1 MNKLFYTTYA
11 KEWLE
16 ALPLGNGRLGAMV
29 YGEPFEG
36 RIQMNEESVVYGGPI
51 DRINPDAAKH
61 FQKIRSLIKDGKIE
75 EAEELS
81 VYALSG
87 TPQSQRPFQTLGEFS
102 YRIRHGEGEIS
113 DYRREL
119 DLESGI
125 VTVSC
130 KQDGIT
136 YGMKAFISL
145 EADVLAVEFSADKPG
160 CISMSGLL
168 TRGRYYNCAGS
179 AAEDAIY
186 IDGDLGKG
194 GSEFRVQ
201 AKACTQGGSV
211 RTIGE
216 HLVIQ
221 NADRAVVYVNGVTTY
236 PLREKKITDCSG
248 YLRRQLSG
256 LTLEGFEEIRE
267 NHIRRHSEM
276 FGRSVLVIEDGTAEP
291 GRPSAEEGLAWSLGS
306 EQMSAEHEEHLRPLA
321 ALEQLPTDER
331 LRRIA
336 EGGTDHGMAA
346 LYYAYGRYLLMSCS
360 QPGGLPANLQGVWCE
375 KLEPI
380 WDSKYTI
387 NINTQMNYWPAEIC
401 NLSECHMPLFDHLE
415 RMLENGK
422 RTASEMYG
430 CRGFTAHH
438 NTDVWADTAPQD
450 LAIPA
455 SYWVMGGAWLA
466 THIWKHYRYTMDQDF
481 LERMYPLLYECVQ
494 FYADFLME
502 DGEELVICPSVSP
515 ENTYIME
522 NGRTGR
528 LCMSS
533 TMDTAILR
541 DILIQFLESER
552 VLGRQSEL
560 GEQAMGILER
570 LPGFGVG
577 RHGQLMEW
585 REDYEEWEIGHRHFS
600 HLYPIFPSN
609 QINAYENPKL
619 LEAGKKA
626 LERRM
631 EHGGGHTG
639 WSCAWLINLYA
650 RFGDGDSA
658 VKYIHDLLGKL
669 TAPNLFDMHPPLD
682 RIPGIPWVFQIDG
695 NLGGACGIAQMLL
708 QSHLDEIFLLPA
720 LPSSWKKGSVK
731 GLCAEGGFE
740 ADIFWEEGKLKEAVL
755 YSKKGGRAVIRCN
768 EKILVRIDEKTEGGF
783 GKNAAFCR
791 GQEAVSKDGKSG
803 TFCGEGAA
811 ASKEGKSGAFCG
823 EGAAVS
829 KDGKNAAFC
838 GEASAASKDRKDVP
852 AVLDEKRRYVWET
865 RAGEVYRIEAVLNM

>member
-1 MNKLFYTTYA
+1 MNKIFYTDHA

-29 YGEPFEG
+29 YGEPFTG

-51 DRINPDAAKH
+51 DRINPDAPKH
-61 FQKIRSLIKDGKIE
+61 FPEIRRLIKEGKIE

-102 YRIRHGEGEIS
+102 YRIQNSGGEIS

-119 DLESGI
+119 DLEKGI
-125 VTVSC
+125 VTVC
-130 KQDGIT
+130 CRQDGIAYT
-136 YGMKAFISL
+136 MKAFISL
-145 EADVLAVEFSADKPG
+145 EADVLAVEFSADRPG

-179 AAEDAIY
+179 AGEDTIY

-194 GSEFRVQ
+194 GSEFCIQ
-201 AKACTQGGSV
+201 AKACVQGGSV
-211 RTIGE
+211 QTIGE
-216 HLVIQ
+216 HLVIKE
-221 NADRAVVYVNGVTTY
+221 ADRAVIYVNGVTTY
-236 PLREKKITDCSG
+236 PLREKKISDCYA
-248 YLRRQLSG
+248 YLQEQLSG
-256 LTLEGFEEIRE
+256 LTWEGFGEVRE
-267 NHIRRHSEM
+267 AHIRRHSEM
-276 FGRSVLVIEDGTAEP
+276 FGRSVLVLGAGAAETGDVPGPEEANP
-291 GRPSAEEGLAWSLGS
+291 GRPAETGDASGS
-306 EQMSAEHEEHLRPLA
+306 EEVHLEPIAELD
-321 ALEQLPTDER
+321 QLPTDER

-401 NLSECHMPLFDHLE
+401 NLPECHQPLFEHLE

-422 RTASEMYG
+422 RTAREMYG
-430 CRGFTAHH
+430 CRGFVAHH

-455 SYWVMGGAWLA
+455 TYWVMGGAWLA
-466 THIWKHYRYTMDQDF
+466 THIWKHFRYTMDQDF
-481 LERMYPLLYECVQ
+481 LERMYPILFECVQ
-494 FYADFLME
+494 FFGDFLIE

-522 NGRTGR
+522 NGKIGR

-552 VLGRQSEL
+552 ILGKQSEL
-560 GEQAMGILER
+560 GEQAVRILER

-609 QINAYENPKL
+609 QINEYENSEL

-631 EHGGGHTG
+631 EYGGGHTG

-669 TAPNLFDMHPPLD
+669 TAPNMFDMHPPLD
-682 RIPGIPWVFQIDG
+682 RIPGIPWVFQING

-708 QSHLDEIFLLPA
+708 QSHLDEIHLLPA
-720 LPSSWKKGSVK
+720 LPSSWKEGRVT

-740 ADIFWEEGKLKEAVL
+740 VDICWQDGKLKEAIL
-755 YSKKGGRAVIRCN
+755 YAKKGGRAVLRCR
-768 EKILVRIDEKTEGGF
+768 EKLTVSAAGKEVPVSVDEKG
-783 GKNAAFCR
+783 
-791 GQEAVSKDGKSG
+791 
-803 TFCGEGAA
+803 
-811 ASKEGKSGAFCG
+811 
-823 EGAAVS
+823 
-829 KDGKNAAFC
+829 
-838 GEASAASKDRKDVP
+838 
-852 AVLDEKRRYVWET
+852 RYVWET
-865 RAGEVYRIEAVLNM
+865 QAGDVYRIVSVFNGGHAK

>member
-1 MNKLFYTTYA
+1 MYKIFYTDHA
-11 KEWLE
+11 KEWLQ

-29 YGEPFEG
+29 YGEPFTG

-61 FQKIRSLIKDGKIE
+61 FPEIRRLIKEGKIE

-102 YRIRHGEGEIS
+102 YKMQNSGGEIS
-113 DYRREL
+113 GYRREL
-119 DLESGI
+119 DLENG
-125 VTVSC
+125 VVMVRYQ
-130 KQDGIT
+130 QDGIT
-136 YGMKAFISL
+136 YMMKAFISL
-145 EADVLAVEFSADKPG
+145 EADALAVEFSADRPG
-160 CISMSGLL
+160 SLSLSGLL

-179 AAEDAIY
+179 AGEDTIY

-194 GSEFRVQ
+194 GSEFCIQ
-201 AKACTQGGSV
+201 AKACVQGGSV

-216 HLVIQ
+216 HLVIR

-236 PLREKKITDCSG
+236 PLREKKITDCYA
-248 YLRRQLSG
+248 YLQEQMAG
-256 LTLEGFEEIRE
+256 LTLEGFGEIRE
-267 NHIRRHSEM
+267 AHIRRHSEM
-276 FGRSVLVIEDGTAEP
+276 FGRSVLVLGAGASENGVHLRPAAEP
-291 GRPSAEEGLAWSLGS
+291 GCASAENEANPRPVAEPGCV
-306 EQMSAEHEEHLRPLA
+306 SAENEANPQMTAE
-321 ALEQLPTDER
+321 LEQLPTDER

-360 QPGGLPANLQGVWCE
+360 QPGGLPANLQGIWCE

-401 NLSECHMPLFDHLE
+401 NLSECHMPLFEHLE

-422 RTASEMYG
+422 RTAREMYG
-430 CRGFTAHH
+430 CRGFVAHH

-455 SYWVMGGAWLA
+455 TYWVMGGAWLA
-466 THIWKHYRYTMDQDF
+466 THIWKHFRYTMDQDF
-481 LERMYPLLYECVQ
+481 LERMYPILFECVQ
-494 FYADFLME
+494 FFGDFLME
-502 DGEELVICPSVSP
+502 DEGELVICPSVSP
-515 ENTYIME
+515 ENTYIMK
-522 NGRTGR
+522 NGKTGR

-552 VLGRQSEL
+552 ILGKQSDL
-560 GEQAMGILER
+560 GEQAVRILEK

-585 REDYEEWEIGHRHFS
+585 REDYDEWEIGHRHFY

-609 QINAYENPKL
+609 QINEYENAEL

-631 EHGGGHTG
+631 QHGGGHTG

-658 VKYIHDLLGKL
+658 VRYIHDLLGKL
-669 TAPNLFDMHPPLD
+669 TAPNLFDMHPPLE
-682 RIPGIPWVFQIDG
+682 RISGIPWVFQIDG

-708 QSHLDEIFLLPA
+708 QSHLDEIRLLPA
-720 LPSSWKKGSVK
+720 LPSSWKEGRVT

-740 ADIFWEEGKLKEAVL
+740 ADICWQDGRLKEAVL
-755 YSKKGGRAVIRCN
+755 YAKKGGRAVIRCG
-768 EKILVRIDEKTEGGF
+768 ERLAVSAAGKAVLVSVDEKG
-783 GKNAAFCR
+783 
-791 GQEAVSKDGKSG
+791 
-803 TFCGEGAA
+803 
-811 ASKEGKSGAFCG
+811 
-823 EGAAVS
+823 
-829 KDGKNAAFC
+829 
-838 GEASAASKDRKDVP
+838 
-852 AVLDEKRRYVWET
+852 RYVWET
-865 RAGEVYRIEAVLNM
+865 QAGKAYRLEAVSNG

>member
-1 MNKLFYTTYA
+1 MNKIFYTDHA

-29 YGEPFEG
+29 YGEPFTG

-51 DRINPDAAKH
+51 DRINPDAPKH
-61 FQKIRSLIKDGKIE
+61 FPEIRRLIKEGKIE

-102 YRIRHGEGEIS
+102 YRIQNSGGEIS

-119 DLESGI
+119 DLEKGI
-125 VTVSC
+125 VTVC
-130 KQDGIT
+130 CRQDGIT
-136 YGMKAFISL
+136 YTMKAFISL
-145 EADVLAVEFSADKPG
+145 EADVLAVEFSADRPG

-179 AAEDAIY
+179 AGEDTIY

-194 GSEFRVQ
+194 GSEFCIQ
-201 AKACTQGGSV
+201 AKACVQGGSV
-211 RTIGE
+211 QTIGE
-216 HLVIQ
+216 HLVIKE
-221 NADRAVVYVNGVTTY
+221 ADRAVIYVNGVTTY
-236 PLREKKITDCSG
+236 PLREKKISDCYA
-248 YLRRQLSG
+248 YLQEQLSG
-256 LTLEGFEEIRE
+256 LTWEGFGEVRE
-267 NHIRRHSEM
+267 AHIRRHSEM
-276 FGRSVLVIEDGTAEP
+276 FGRSVLVLGAGAAETGDVPGPEEAHLEAIGEP
-291 GRPSAEEGLAWSLGS
+291 GRASGPEEVHLEPIAELD
-306 EQMSAEHEEHLRPLA
+306 
-321 ALEQLPTDER
+321 QLPTDER

-401 NLSECHMPLFDHLE
+401 NLPECHQPLFEHLE

-422 RTASEMYG
+422 RTAREMYG
-430 CRGFTAHH
+430 CRGFVAHH

-455 SYWVMGGAWLA
+455 TYWVMGGAWLA
-466 THIWKHYRYTMDQDF
+466 THIWKHFRYTMDQDF
-481 LERMYPLLYECVQ
+481 LERMYPILFECVQ
-494 FYADFLME
+494 FFGDFLIE

-522 NGRTGR
+522 NGKIGR

-552 VLGRQSEL
+552 ILGKQSEL
-560 GEQAMGILER
+560 GEQAVRILER
-570 LPGFGVG
+570 LPDFGVG

-609 QINAYENPKL
+609 QINEYENSEL

-631 EHGGGHTG
+631 EYGGGHTG

-669 TAPNLFDMHPPLD
+669 TAPNMFDMHPPLD

-708 QSHLDEIFLLPA
+708 QSHLDEIYLLPA
-720 LPSSWKKGSVK
+720 LPSSWKEGRVT

-740 ADIFWEEGKLKEAVL
+740 VDICWQDGKLKEAIL
-755 YSKKGGRAVIRCN
+755 YAKKGGRAVLRCR
-768 EKILVRIDEKTEGGF
+768 EKLTVSAAGKEVPVSVDEKG
-783 GKNAAFCR
+783 
-791 GQEAVSKDGKSG
+791 
-803 TFCGEGAA
+803 
-811 ASKEGKSGAFCG
+811 
-823 EGAAVS
+823 
-829 KDGKNAAFC
+829 
-838 GEASAASKDRKDVP
+838 
-852 AVLDEKRRYVWET
+852 RYVWET
-865 RAGEVYRIEAVLNM
+865 QAGDIYRIGTVFNGGKKRNRIGQEGISTARTGKDGAGNYVRM

>member
-1 MNKLFYTTYA
+1 MNKIFYTDHA

-29 YGEPFEG
+29 YGEPFTG

-51 DRINPDAAKH
+51 DRINPDAPKH
-61 FQKIRSLIKDGKIE
+61 FPEIRRLIKEGKIE

-102 YRIRHGEGEIS
+102 YRIQNSGGEIS

-119 DLESGI
+119 DLEKGI
-125 VTVSC
+125 VTVC
-130 KQDGIT
+130 CRQDGIT
-136 YGMKAFISL
+136 YTMKAFISL
-145 EADVLAVEFSADKPG
+145 EADVLAVEFSADRPG

-179 AAEDAIY
+179 AGEDTIY

-194 GSEFRVQ
+194 GSEFCIQ
-201 AKACTQGGSV
+201 AKACVQGGSV
-211 RTIGE
+211 QTIGE
-216 HLVIQ
+216 HLVIKE
-221 NADRAVVYVNGVTTY
+221 ADRAVIYVNGVTTY
-236 PLREKKITDCSG
+236 PLREKKISDCYA
-248 YLRRQLSG
+248 YLQEQLSG
-256 LTLEGFEEIRE
+256 LTWEGFGEVRE
-267 NHIRRHSEM
+267 AHIRRHSEM
-276 FGRSVLVIEDGTAEP
+276 FGRSVLVLGAGAAETGDVP
-291 GRPSAEEGLAWSLGS
+291 GPEEAHLEAIAELD
-306 EQMSAEHEEHLRPLA
+306 
-321 ALEQLPTDER
+321 QLPTDER

-401 NLSECHMPLFDHLE
+401 NLPECHQPLFEHLE

-422 RTASEMYG
+422 RTAREMYG
-430 CRGFTAHH
+430 CRGFVAHH

-455 SYWVMGGAWLA
+455 TYWVMGGAWLA
-466 THIWKHYRYTMDQDF
+466 THIWKHFRYTMDQDF
-481 LERMYPLLYECVQ
+481 LERMYPILFECVQ
-494 FYADFLME
+494 FFGDFLIE

-522 NGRTGR
+522 NGKIGR

-552 VLGRQSEL
+552 ILGKQSEL
-560 GEQAMGILER
+560 GEQAVRILER
-570 LPGFGVG
+570 LPDFGVG

-609 QINAYENPKL
+609 QINEYENSEL

-631 EHGGGHTG
+631 EYGGGHTG

-669 TAPNLFDMHPPLD
+669 TAPNMFDMHPPLD

-708 QSHLDEIFLLPA
+708 QSHLDEIHLLPA
-720 LPSSWKKGSVK
+720 LPSSWKEGRVT

-740 ADIFWEEGKLKEAVL
+740 VDICWQDGKLKEAIL
-755 YSKKGGRAVIRCN
+755 YAKKGGRAVLRCK
-768 EKILVRIDEKTEGGF
+768 EKLTVSAAGKEVPVSVDEKG
-783 GKNAAFCR
+783 
-791 GQEAVSKDGKSG
+791 
-803 TFCGEGAA
+803 
-811 ASKEGKSGAFCG
+811 
-823 EGAAVS
+823 
-829 KDGKNAAFC
+829 
-838 GEASAASKDRKDVP
+838 
-852 AVLDEKRRYVWET
+852 RYVWET
-865 RAGEVYRIEAVLNM
+865 QAGDVYRIGSVFNGGKKRNRIGQEGISTARTGKDRARDYVRM

>member
-1 MNKLFYTTYA
+1 MYKIFYTDHA
-11 KEWLE
+11 KEWLQ

-29 YGEPFEG
+29 YGEPFTG

-51 DRINPDAAKH
+51 DRINPDASKH
-61 FQKIRSLIKDGKIE
+61 FPEIRRLIKEGKIE

-102 YRIRHGEGEIS
+102 YKMQNSGGEIS
-113 DYRREL
+113 GYRREL
-119 DLESGI
+119 DLENGI
-125 VTVSC
+125 VTVRYQ
-130 KQDGIT
+130 QDGIN
-136 YGMKAFISL
+136 YMMKAFISL
-145 EADVLAVEFSADKPG
+145 EADALAVEFLADRPG
-160 CISMSGLL
+160 GLSLSGLL

-179 AAEDAIY
+179 AGEDTIY

-194 GSEFRVQ
+194 GSEFCIQ
-201 AKACTQGGSV
+201 AKACVQGGSV

-216 HLVIQ
+216 HLVIK
-221 NADRAVVYVNGVTTY
+221 NADRAVIYVNGVTTY
-236 PLREKKITDCSG
+236 PLREKKITDCYA
-248 YLRRQLSG
+248 YLQEQMAG
-256 LTLEGFEEIRE
+256 LTLEGFGEVRE
-267 NHIRRHSEM
+267 THIRRHSEM
-276 FGRSVLVIEDGTAEP
+276 FGRSVLVLGAGASENGVHLRSVAEP
-291 GRPSAEEGLAWSLGS
+291 GCVSAENGANPRPAADPGCA
-306 EQMSAEHEEHLRPLA
+306 SAENGANPQMTAE
-321 ALEQLPTDER
+321 LEQLPTDER

-360 QPGGLPANLQGVWCE
+360 QPGGLPANLQGIWCE

-401 NLSECHMPLFDHLE
+401 NLSECHMPLFEHLE

-422 RTASEMYG
+422 RTAREMYG
-430 CRGFTAHH
+430 CRGFVAHH

-455 SYWVMGGAWLA
+455 TYWVMGGAWLA
-466 THIWKHYRYTMDQDF
+466 THIWKHFRYTMDQDF
-481 LERMYPLLYECVQ
+481 LERMYPILFECVQ
-494 FYADFLME
+494 FFGDFLME
-502 DGEELVICPSVSP
+502 DEGALVICPSVSP
-515 ENTYIME
+515 ENTYIMK
-522 NGRTGR
+522 NGKTGR

-552 VLGRQSEL
+552 ILGKQSEL
-560 GEQAMGILER
+560 GEQAVRILEK

-609 QINAYENPKL
+609 QINEYENAEL

-631 EHGGGHTG
+631 QHGGGHTG

-658 VKYIHDLLGKL
+658 VRYIHDLLGKL
-669 TAPNLFDMHPPLD
+669 TAPNLFDMHPPLE
-682 RIPGIPWVFQIDG
+682 RISGIPWVFQIDG

-708 QSHLDEIFLLPA
+708 QSHLDEIRLLPA
-720 LPSSWKKGSVK
+720 LPSSWKEGRVT

-740 ADIFWEEGKLKEAVL
+740 ADICWQDGRLKEAVL
-755 YSKKGGRAVIRCN
+755 YAKKGGRAVVRCG
-768 EKILVRIDEKTEGGF
+768 EKLVVSAAGKEVPVSVDEKG
-783 GKNAAFCR
+783 
-791 GQEAVSKDGKSG
+791 
-803 TFCGEGAA
+803 
-811 ASKEGKSGAFCG
+811 
-823 EGAAVS
+823 
-829 KDGKNAAFC
+829 
-838 GEASAASKDRKDVP
+838 
-852 AVLDEKRRYVWET
+852 RYVWET
-865 RAGEVYRIEAVLNM
+865 QVGEAYRMEAVSIG

>member
-1 MNKLFYTTYA
+1 MNKIFYTDHA

-29 YGEPFEG
+29 YGEPFTG

-51 DRINPDAAKH
+51 DRINPDAPKH
-61 FQKIRSLIKDGKIE
+61 FPEIRRLIKEGKIE

-102 YRIRHGEGEIS
+102 YRIQNSGGEIS

-119 DLESGI
+119 DLEKGI
-125 VTVSC
+125 VTVC
-130 KQDGIT
+130 CRQDGIAYT
-136 YGMKAFISL
+136 MKAFISL
-145 EADVLAVEFSADKPG
+145 EADVLAVEFSADRPG

-179 AAEDAIY
+179 AGEDTIY

-194 GSEFRVQ
+194 GSEFCIQ
-201 AKACTQGGSV
+201 AKACVQGGSV
-211 RTIGE
+211 QTIGE
-216 HLVIQ
+216 HLVIKE
-221 NADRAVVYVNGVTTY
+221 ADRAVIYVNGVTTY
-236 PLREKKITDCSG
+236 PLREKKISDCYA
-248 YLRRQLSG
+248 YLQEQLSG
-256 LTLEGFEEIRE
+256 LTWEGFGEVRE
-267 NHIRRHSEM
+267 AHIRRHSEM
-276 FGRSVLVIEDGTAEP
+276 FGRSVLVLGAGAAETGDVPGPEEAHPGRPAESEDASGSEEAHLRPIAEP
-291 GRPSAEEGLAWSLGS
+291 GRASGPEEVHLEPIAELD
-306 EQMSAEHEEHLRPLA
+306 
-321 ALEQLPTDER
+321 QLPTDER

-401 NLSECHMPLFDHLE
+401 NLPECHQPLFEHLE

-422 RTASEMYG
+422 RTAREMYG
-430 CRGFTAHH
+430 CRGFVAHH

-455 SYWVMGGAWLA
+455 TYWVMGGAWLA
-466 THIWKHYRYTMDQDF
+466 THIWKHFRYTMDQDF
-481 LERMYPLLYECVQ
+481 LERMYPILFECVQ
-494 FYADFLME
+494 FFGDFLIE

-522 NGRTGR
+522 NGKIGR

-552 VLGRQSEL
+552 ILGKQSVL
-560 GEQAMGILER
+560 GEQAVRILER
-570 LPGFGVG
+570 LPDFGVG

-609 QINAYENPKL
+609 QINEYENSEL

-631 EHGGGHTG
+631 EYGGGHTG

-669 TAPNLFDMHPPLD
+669 TAPNMFDMHPPLD

-708 QSHLDEIFLLPA
+708 QSHLDEIHLLPA
-720 LPSSWKKGSVK
+720 LPSSWKEGRVT

-740 ADIFWEEGKLKEAVL
+740 ADICWQDGELKEAIL
-755 YSKKGGRAVIRCN
+755 YAKKGGRAVLRCR
-768 EKILVRIDEKTEGGF
+768 EKLTVSAAGKEVPVSVDEKG
-783 GKNAAFCR
+783 
-791 GQEAVSKDGKSG
+791 
-803 TFCGEGAA
+803 
-811 ASKEGKSGAFCG
+811 
-823 EGAAVS
+823 
-829 KDGKNAAFC
+829 
-838 GEASAASKDRKDVP
+838 
-852 AVLDEKRRYVWET
+852 RYVWET
-865 RAGEVYRIEAVLNM
+865 QAGDVYRIGSVFNGGHAK

>member
-1 MNKLFYTTYA
+1 MNKIFYTDHA

-29 YGEPFEG
+29 YGEPFTG

-51 DRINPDAAKH
+51 DRINPDAPKH
-61 FQKIRSLIKDGKIE
+61 FPEIRRLIKEGKIE

-102 YRIRHGEGEIS
+102 YRIQNSGGEIS

-119 DLESGI
+119 DLEKGI
-125 VTVSC
+125 VTVC
-130 KQDGIT
+130 CRQDGIAYT
-136 YGMKAFISL
+136 MKAFISL
-145 EADVLAVEFSADKPG
+145 EADVLAVEFSADRPG

-179 AAEDAIY
+179 AGEDTIY

-194 GSEFRVQ
+194 GSEFCIQ
-201 AKACTQGGSV
+201 AKACVQGGSV
-211 RTIGE
+211 QTIGE
-216 HLVIQ
+216 HLVIKE
-221 NADRAVVYVNGVTTY
+221 ADRAVIYVNGVTTY
-236 PLREKKITDCSG
+236 PLREKKISDCYA
-248 YLRRQLSG
+248 YLQEQLSG
-256 LTLEGFEEIRE
+256 LTWEGFGEVRE
-267 NHIRRHSEM
+267 AHIRRHSEM
-276 FGRSVLVIEDGTAEP
+276 FGRSVLVLGAGAAETGDVP
-291 GRPSAEEGLAWSLGS
+291 GPEEAHLEAIAELD
-306 EQMSAEHEEHLRPLA
+306 
-321 ALEQLPTDER
+321 QLPTDER

-401 NLSECHMPLFDHLE
+401 NLPECHQPLFEHLE

-422 RTASEMYG
+422 RTAREMYG
-430 CRGFTAHH
+430 CRGFVAHH

-455 SYWVMGGAWLA
+455 TYWVMGGAWLA
-466 THIWKHYRYTMDQDF
+466 THIWKHFRYTMDQDF
-481 LERMYPLLYECVQ
+481 LERMYPILFECVQ
-494 FYADFLME
+494 FFGDFLIE

-522 NGRTGR
+522 NGKIGR

-552 VLGRQSEL
+552 ILGKQSEL
-560 GEQAMGILER
+560 GEQAVRILER
-570 LPGFGVG
+570 LPDFGVG

-609 QINAYENPKL
+609 QINEYENLEL

-631 EHGGGHTG
+631 EYGGGHTG

-669 TAPNLFDMHPPLD
+669 TAPNMFDMHPPLD

-708 QSHLDEIFLLPA
+708 QSHLDEIHLLPA
-720 LPSSWKKGSVK
+720 LPSSWKEGRVT

-740 ADIFWEEGKLKEAVL
+740 VDICWQDGKLKEAIL
-755 YSKKGGRAVIRCN
+755 YAKKGGRAVLRCK
-768 EKILVRIDEKTEGGF
+768 EKLTVSAAGKEVPVSVDEKG
-783 GKNAAFCR
+783 
-791 GQEAVSKDGKSG
+791 
-803 TFCGEGAA
+803 
-811 ASKEGKSGAFCG
+811 
-823 EGAAVS
+823 
-829 KDGKNAAFC
+829 
-838 GEASAASKDRKDVP
+838 
-852 AVLDEKRRYVWET
+852 RYVWET
-865 RAGEVYRIEAVLNM
+865 QAGDVYRIGSVFNGGKKRNRIGQEGISTARTGKDRARDYVRM

>member
-1 MNKLFYTTYA
+1 MNKIFYTDHA

-29 YGEPFEG
+29 YGEPFTG

-51 DRINPDAAKH
+51 DRINPDAPKH
-61 FQKIRSLIKDGKIE
+61 FPEIRRLIKEGKIE

-102 YRIRHGEGEIS
+102 YRIQNSGGEIS

-119 DLESGI
+119 DLEKGI
-125 VTVSC
+125 VTVC
-130 KQDGIT
+130 CRQDGIAYT
-136 YGMKAFISL
+136 MKAFISL
-145 EADVLAVEFSADKPG
+145 EADVLAVEFSADRPG

-179 AAEDAIY
+179 AGEDTIY

-194 GSEFRVQ
+194 GSEFCIQ
-201 AKACTQGGSV
+201 AKACVQGGSV
-211 RTIGE
+211 QTIGE
-216 HLVIQ
+216 HLVIKE
-221 NADRAVVYVNGVTTY
+221 ADRAVIYVNGVTTY
-236 PLREKKITDCSG
+236 PLREKKISDCYA
-248 YLRRQLSG
+248 YLQEQLSG
-256 LTLEGFEEIRE
+256 LTWEGFGEVRE
-267 NHIRRHSEM
+267 AHIRRHSEM
-276 FGRSVLVIEDGTAEP
+276 FGRSVLVLGAGAAETGDVPGPEEANP
-291 GRPSAEEGLAWSLGS
+291 GRPAETGDASGS
-306 EQMSAEHEEHLRPLA
+306 EEVHLEPIAELD
-321 ALEQLPTDER
+321 QLPTDER

-401 NLSECHMPLFDHLE
+401 NLPECHQPLFEHLE

-422 RTASEMYG
+422 RTAREMYG
-430 CRGFTAHH
+430 CRGFVAHH

-455 SYWVMGGAWLA
+455 TYWVMGGAWLA
-466 THIWKHYRYTMDQDF
+466 THIWKHFRYTMDQDF
-481 LERMYPLLYECVQ
+481 LERMYPILFECVQ
-494 FYADFLME
+494 FFGDFLIE

-522 NGRTGR
+522 NGKIGR

-552 VLGRQSEL
+552 ILGKQSEL
-560 GEQAMGILER
+560 GEQAVRILER

-609 QINAYENPKL
+609 QINEYENSEL

-631 EHGGGHTG
+631 EYGGGHTG

-669 TAPNLFDMHPPLD
+669 TAPNMFDMHPPLD

-708 QSHLDEIFLLPA
+708 QSHLDEIHLLPA
-720 LPSSWKKGSVK
+720 LPSSWKEGRVT

-740 ADIFWEEGKLKEAVL
+740 VDICWQDGKLKEAIL
-755 YSKKGGRAVIRCN
+755 YAKKGGRAVLRCR
-768 EKILVRIDEKTEGGF
+768 EKLTVSAAGKEVPVSVDEKG
-783 GKNAAFCR
+783 
-791 GQEAVSKDGKSG
+791 
-803 TFCGEGAA
+803 
-811 ASKEGKSGAFCG
+811 
-823 EGAAVS
+823 
-829 KDGKNAAFC
+829 
-838 GEASAASKDRKDVP
+838 
-852 AVLDEKRRYVWET
+852 RYVWET
-865 RAGEVYRIEAVLNM
+865 QAGDVYRIVSVFNGGHAK

>member
-1 MNKLFYTTYA
+1 MYKIFYTDHA
-11 KEWLE
+11 KEWLQ

-29 YGEPFEG
+29 YGEPFTG

-51 DRINPDAAKH
+51 DRINSDAAKH
-61 FQKIRSLIKDGKIE
+61 FPEIRRLIKEGKIE

-102 YRIRHGEGEIS
+102 YKMQNSGGEIS
-113 DYRREL
+113 GYRREL
-119 DLESGI
+119 DLENGV
-125 VTVSC
+125 VTVRYQ
-130 KQDGIT
+130 QDGIT
-136 YGMKAFISL
+136 YMMKAFISL
-145 EADVLAVEFSADKPG
+145 EADALAMEFSVDRPG
-160 CISMSGLL
+160 SLSLSGLL

-179 AAEDAIY
+179 AGEDTIY

-194 GSEFRVQ
+194 GSEFCIQ
-201 AKACTQGGSV
+201 AKACVQGGSI

-216 HLVIQ
+216 HLVIR

-236 PLREKKITDCSG
+236 PLREKKITDCYA
-248 YLRRQLSG
+248 YLQEQMAG
-256 LTLEGFEEIRE
+256 LTLEGFEEVRE
-267 NHIRRHSEM
+267 THIRRHSEM
-276 FGRSVLVIEDGTAEP
+276 FGRSVLVLGAGASENGVHLRPASEPGCVSAENEMNPRPAAEP
-291 GRPSAEEGLAWSLGS
+291 GCASAENEANPRPIEEPGCA
-306 EQMSAEHEEHLRPLA
+306 SAE
-321 ALEQLPTDER
+321 LEQLPTDER

-360 QPGGLPANLQGVWCE
+360 QPGGLPANLQGIWCE

-401 NLSECHMPLFDHLE
+401 NLSECHMPLFEHLE

-422 RTASEMYG
+422 RTAREMYG
-430 CRGFTAHH
+430 CRGFVAHH

-455 SYWVMGGAWLA
+455 TYWVMGGAWLA
-466 THIWKHYRYTMDQDF
+466 THIWKHFRYTMDQDF
-481 LERMYPLLYECVQ
+481 LERMYPILFECVQ
-494 FYADFLME
+494 FFGDFLME
-502 DGEELVICPSVSP
+502 DEGELVICPSVSP
-515 ENTYIME
+515 ENTYIMK
-522 NGRTGR
+522 NGKTGR

-541 DILIQFLESER
+541 DILIQLLESER
-552 VLGRQSEL
+552 ILGKQSEL
-560 GEQAMGILER
+560 GEQAVRILEK

-585 REDYEEWEIGHRHFS
+585 REDYDEWEIGHRHFS

-609 QINAYENPKL
+609 QINEYENAEL

-631 EHGGGHTG
+631 QHGGGHTG

-658 VKYIHDLLGKL
+658 VRYIHDLLGKL
-669 TAPNLFDMHPPLD
+669 TAPNLFDMHPPLE
-682 RIPGIPWVFQIDG
+682 RISGIPWVFQIDG

-708 QSHLDEIFLLPA
+708 QSHLDEIRLLPA
-720 LPSSWKKGSVK
+720 LPSSWKEGRVT

-740 ADIFWEEGKLKEAVL
+740 ADICWQDGRLKEAVL
-755 YSKKGGRAVIRCN
+755 YAKKDGRAVIRCG
-768 EKILVRIDEKTEGGF
+768 ERLAVSAAGKAVLVSVDEKG
-783 GKNAAFCR
+783 
-791 GQEAVSKDGKSG
+791 
-803 TFCGEGAA
+803 
-811 ASKEGKSGAFCG
+811 
-823 EGAAVS
+823 
-829 KDGKNAAFC
+829 
-838 GEASAASKDRKDVP
+838 
-852 AVLDEKRRYVWET
+852 RYVWET
-865 RAGEVYRIEAVLNM
+865 QAGKAYRLEAVSNG

>member
-1 MNKLFYTTYA
+1 MNKIFYTDHA

-29 YGEPFEG
+29 YGEPFTG

-51 DRINPDAAKH
+51 DRINPDAPKH
-61 FQKIRSLIKDGKIE
+61 FPEIRRLIKEGKIE

-102 YRIRHGEGEIS
+102 YRIQNSGGEIS

-119 DLESGI
+119 DLEKGI
-125 VTVSC
+125 VTVC
-130 KQDGIT
+130 CRQDGIAYT
-136 YGMKAFISL
+136 MKAFISL
-145 EADVLAVEFSADKPG
+145 EADVLAVEFSADRPG

-179 AAEDAIY
+179 AGENTVY

-194 GSEFRVQ
+194 GSEFCIQ
-201 AKACTQGGSV
+201 AKACVQGGSV
-211 RTIGE
+211 QTIGE
-216 HLVIQ
+216 HLVIKE
-221 NADRAVVYVNGVTTY
+221 ADRAVIYVNGVTTY
-236 PLREKKITDCSG
+236 PLREKKISDCYA
-248 YLRRQLSG
+248 YLQEQLSG
-256 LTLEGFEEIRE
+256 LTCEGFEEVRE
-267 NHIRRHSEM
+267 AHIRRHSEM
-276 FGRSVLVIEDGTAEP
+276 FGRSVLVLGAGTAETGDAP
-291 GRPSAEEGLAWSLGS
+291 GEEEA
-306 EQMSAEHEEHLRPLA
+306 HLRPIAELD
-321 ALEQLPTDER
+321 QLPTDER

-401 NLSECHMPLFDHLE
+401 NLPECHQPLFEHLE

-422 RTASEMYG
+422 RTAREMYG
-430 CRGFTAHH
+430 CRGFVAHH

-455 SYWVMGGAWLA
+455 TYWVMGGAWLA
-466 THIWKHYRYTMDQDF
+466 THIWKHFRYTMDQDF
-481 LERMYPLLYECVQ
+481 LERMYPILFECVQ
-494 FYADFLME
+494 FFGDFLIE
-502 DGEELVICPSVSP
+502 DGENLVICPSVSP
-515 ENTYIME
+515 ENTYIMK
-522 NGRTGR
+522 NGKIGR

-552 VLGRQSEL
+552 ILGKQSEL
-560 GEQAMGILER
+560 GEQAVRILER

-609 QINAYENPKL
+609 QINEYENSEL

-631 EHGGGHTG
+631 EYGGGHTG

-669 TAPNLFDMHPPLD
+669 TAPNMFDMHPPLD

-708 QSHLDEIFLLPA
+708 QSHLDEIHLLPA
-720 LPSSWKKGSVK
+720 LPSSWKEGRVT

-740 ADIFWEEGKLKEAVL
+740 ADICWQDGKLKEAIL
-755 YSKKGGRAVIRCN
+755 YAKKGGRAVLRCR
-768 EKILVRIDEKTEGGF
+768 EKLTVSAAGKEVPVSVDEKG
-783 GKNAAFCR
+783 
-791 GQEAVSKDGKSG
+791 
-803 TFCGEGAA
+803 
-811 ASKEGKSGAFCG
+811 
-823 EGAAVS
+823 
-829 KDGKNAAFC
+829 
-838 GEASAASKDRKDVP
+838 
-852 AVLDEKRRYVWET
+852 RYVWET
-865 RAGEVYRIEAVLNM
+865 QAGDVYRIGSVFNGDHAK

>member
-1 MNKLFYTTYA
+1 MNKIFYTDYA

-61 FQKIRSLIKDGKIE
+61 FPKIRSLIREGRIE

-113 DYRREL
+113 GYRREL
-119 DLESGI
+119 DLENGI
-125 VTVSC
+125 VTVC
-130 KQDGIT
+130 YKQDGIT

-145 EADVLAVEFSADKPG
+145 EADALAVEFSADRPG
-160 CISMSGLL
+160 SISMSGLL

-179 AAEDAIY
+179 AGEDAIY

-201 AKACTQGGSV
+201 AKACAQGGSV

-221 NADRAVVYVNGVTTY
+221 NADRAVIYVNGVTTY
-236 PLREKKITDCSG
+236 PLREKKISDCG
-248 YLRRQLSG
+248 AYLREQLSG

-267 NHIRRHSEM
+267 AHIRRHSEM
-276 FGRSVLVIEDGTAEP
+276 FGRSVLEIGAAKPGCGSEEEKACPGRSSDSGRVTAENANP
-291 GRPSAEEGLAWSLGS
+291 GCASAEAHQLPPE
-306 EQMSAEHEEHLRPLA
+306 

-336 EGGTDHGMAA
+336 DGGTDHGMAA

-401 NLSECHMPLFDHLE
+401 NLSECHMPLFEHLE

-422 RTASEMYG
+422 RTAREMYG
-430 CRGFTAHH
+430 CRGFVAHH

-450 LAIPA
+450 LAITA
-455 SYWVMGGAWLA
+455 TYWVMGGAWLA
-466 THIWKHYRYTMDQDF
+466 THIWKHFRYTMDQEF
-481 LERMYPLLYECVQ
+481 LERMYPVLFECVQ
-494 FYADFLME
+494 FFADFLME
-502 DGEELVICPSVSP
+502 DGDELVICPSVSP

-522 NGRTGR
+522 NGKTGR
-528 LCMSS
+528 LCMGS
-533 TMDTAILR
+533 TMDTAVLR

-552 VLGRQSEL
+552 ILGRQSGL
-560 GEQAMGILER
+560 GEQAIRILER

-585 REDYEEWEIGHRHFS
+585 REDYDEWEIGHRHFS

-609 QINAYENPKL
+609 QINEYENPEF
-619 LEAGKKA
+619 LEAGKRA

-708 QSHLDEIFLLPA
+708 QSHLDEIHLLPA
-720 LPSSWKKGSVK
+720 LPSSWREGRVT

-740 ADIFWEEGKLKEAVL
+740 ADICWKDGKLKEAVL
-755 YSKKGGRAVIRCN
+755 YAKKGGRAVIRCKG
-768 EKILVRIDEKTEGGF
+768 KIAVRMEEQAVGGIRKKAAEPEAGRDAACCGAQNAGSGDRKEAAVTVDEKG
-783 GKNAAFCR
+783 
-791 GQEAVSKDGKSG
+791 
-803 TFCGEGAA
+803 
-811 ASKEGKSGAFCG
+811 
-823 EGAAVS
+823 
-829 KDGKNAAFC
+829 
-838 GEASAASKDRKDVP
+838 
-852 AVLDEKRRYVWET
+852 RYVWET
-865 RAGEVYRIEAVLNM
+865 RAGEAYRIEAV

>member
-1 MNKLFYTTYA
+1 MNKIFYTDHA

-29 YGEPFEG
+29 YGEPFTG

-51 DRINPDAAKH
+51 DRINPDAPKH
-61 FQKIRSLIKDGKIE
+61 FPEIRRLIKEGKIE

-102 YRIRHGEGEIS
+102 YRIQNSGGEIS

-119 DLESGI
+119 DLEKGI
-125 VTVSC
+125 VTVC
-130 KQDGIT
+130 CRQDGIAYT
-136 YGMKAFISL
+136 MKAFISL
-145 EADVLAVEFSADKPG
+145 EADVLAVEFSADRPG

-179 AAEDAIY
+179 AGEDTIY

-194 GSEFRVQ
+194 GSEFCIQ
-201 AKACTQGGSV
+201 AKACVQGGSV
-211 RTIGE
+211 QTIGE
-216 HLVIQ
+216 HLVIKE
-221 NADRAVVYVNGVTTY
+221 ADRAVIYVNGVTTY
-236 PLREKKITDCSG
+236 PLREKKISDCYA
-248 YLRRQLSG
+248 YLQEQLSG
-256 LTLEGFEEIRE
+256 LTCEGFEEVRE
-267 NHIRRHSEM
+267 VHIRRHSEM
-276 FGRSVLVIEDGTAEP
+276 FGRSVLVLGAGTAETGDAP
-291 GRPSAEEGLAWSLGS
+291 GEEEA
-306 EQMSAEHEEHLRPLA
+306 HLRPIAELD
-321 ALEQLPTDER
+321 QLPTDER

-401 NLSECHMPLFDHLE
+401 NLPECHQPLFEHLE

-422 RTASEMYG
+422 RTAREMYG
-430 CRGFTAHH
+430 CRGFVAHH

-455 SYWVMGGAWLA
+455 TYWVMGGAWLA
-466 THIWKHYRYTMDQDF
+466 THIWKHFRYTMDQDF
-481 LERMYPLLYECVQ
+481 LERMYPILFECVQ
-494 FYADFLME
+494 FFGDFLIE
-502 DGEELVICPSVSP
+502 DGENLVICPSVSP
-515 ENTYIME
+515 ENTYIMK
-522 NGRTGR
+522 NGKIGR

-552 VLGRQSEL
+552 ILGKQSEL
-560 GEQAMGILER
+560 GEQAVRILER

-609 QINAYENPKL
+609 QINEYENSEL

-631 EHGGGHTG
+631 EYGGGHTG

-669 TAPNLFDMHPPLD
+669 TAPNMFDMHPPLD

-708 QSHLDEIFLLPA
+708 QSHLDEIHLLPA
-720 LPSSWKKGSVK
+720 LPSSWKEGRVT
-731 GLCAEGGFE
+731 GLRAEGGFE
-740 ADIFWEEGKLKEAVL
+740 ADICWQDGKLKEAIL
-755 YSKKGGRAVIRCN
+755 YAKKGGRAVLRCR
-768 EKILVRIDEKTEGGF
+768 EKLTVSAAGKEVPVSVDEKG
-783 GKNAAFCR
+783 
-791 GQEAVSKDGKSG
+791 
-803 TFCGEGAA
+803 
-811 ASKEGKSGAFCG
+811 
-823 EGAAVS
+823 
-829 KDGKNAAFC
+829 
-838 GEASAASKDRKDVP
+838 
-852 AVLDEKRRYVWET
+852 RYVWET
-865 RAGEVYRIEAVLNM
+865 QAGDVYRIGSVFNGDHAK

>member
-1 MNKLFYTTYA
+1 MNKIFYTDHA

-29 YGEPFEG
+29 YGEPFTG

-51 DRINPDAAKH
+51 DRINPDAPKH
-61 FQKIRSLIKDGKIE
+61 FPEIRRLIKEGKIE

-102 YRIRHGEGEIS
+102 YRIQNSGGEIS

-119 DLESGI
+119 DLEKGI
-125 VTVSC
+125 VTVC
-130 KQDGIT
+130 CRQDGIAYT
-136 YGMKAFISL
+136 MKAFISL
-145 EADVLAVEFSADKPG
+145 EADVLAVEFSADRPG

-179 AAEDAIY
+179 AGEDTIY

-194 GSEFRVQ
+194 GSEFCIQ
-201 AKACTQGGSV
+201 AKACVQGGSV
-211 RTIGE
+211 QTIGE
-216 HLVIQ
+216 HLVIKE
-221 NADRAVVYVNGVTTY
+221 ADRAVIYVNGVTTY
-236 PLREKKITDCSG
+236 PLREKKISDCYA
-248 YLRRQLSG
+248 YLQEQLSG
-256 LTLEGFEEIRE
+256 LTWEGFGEVRE
-267 NHIRRHSEM
+267 AHIRRHSEM
-276 FGRSVLVIEDGTAEP
+276 FGRSVLVLGAGAAETGDVPGPEEAHPGRPAETEDASGSEEAHLRPIAEP
-291 GRPSAEEGLAWSLGS
+291 GRASGPEEVHLEPIAELD
-306 EQMSAEHEEHLRPLA
+306 
-321 ALEQLPTDER
+321 QLPTDER

-401 NLSECHMPLFDHLE
+401 NLPECHQPLFEHLE

-422 RTASEMYG
+422 RTAREMYG
-430 CRGFTAHH
+430 CRGFVAHH

-455 SYWVMGGAWLA
+455 TYWVMGGAWLA
-466 THIWKHYRYTMDQDF
+466 THIWKHFRYTMDQDF
-481 LERMYPLLYECVQ
+481 LERMYPILFECVQ
-494 FYADFLME
+494 FFGDFLIE

-522 NGRTGR
+522 NGKIGR

-552 VLGRQSEL
+552 ILGKQSVL
-560 GEQAMGILER
+560 GEQAVRILER
-570 LPGFGVG
+570 LPDFGVG

-609 QINAYENPKL
+609 QINEYENSEL

-631 EHGGGHTG
+631 EYGGGHTG

-669 TAPNLFDMHPPLD
+669 TAPNMFDMHPPLD

-708 QSHLDEIFLLPA
+708 QSHLDEIHLLPA
-720 LPSSWKKGSVK
+720 LPSSWKEGRVT

-740 ADIFWEEGKLKEAVL
+740 ADICWQDGELKEAIL
-755 YSKKGGRAVIRCN
+755 YAKKGGRAVLRCK
-768 EKILVRIDEKTEGGF
+768 EKLTVSAAGKEVPVSVDEKG
-783 GKNAAFCR
+783 
-791 GQEAVSKDGKSG
+791 
-803 TFCGEGAA
+803 
-811 ASKEGKSGAFCG
+811 
-823 EGAAVS
+823 
-829 KDGKNAAFC
+829 
-838 GEASAASKDRKDVP
+838 
-852 AVLDEKRRYVWET
+852 RYVWET
-865 RAGEVYRIEAVLNM
+865 QVGEAYRMEAVSIG

>member
-1 MNKLFYTTYA
+1 MNKIFYTDHA

-29 YGEPFEG
+29 YGEPFTG

-51 DRINPDAAKH
+51 DRINPDAPKH
-61 FQKIRSLIKDGKIE
+61 FPEIRRLIKEGKIE

-102 YRIRHGEGEIS
+102 YRIQNSGGEIS

-119 DLESGI
+119 DLEKGI
-125 VTVSC
+125 VTVC
-130 KQDGIT
+130 CRQDGIAYT
-136 YGMKAFISL
+136 MKAFISL
-145 EADVLAVEFSADKPG
+145 EADVLAVEFSADRPG

-179 AAEDAIY
+179 AGEDTIY
-186 IDGDLGKG
+186 IDGDMGKG
-194 GSEFRVQ
+194 GSEFCIQ
-201 AKACTQGGSV
+201 AKACVQGGSV
-211 RTIGE
+211 QTIGE
-216 HLVIQ
+216 HLVIKE
-221 NADRAVVYVNGVTTY
+221 ADRAVIYVNGVTTY
-236 PLREKKITDCSG
+236 PLREKKISDCYA
-248 YLRRQLSG
+248 YLQEQLSG
-256 LTLEGFEEIRE
+256 LTCEGFEEVRE
-267 NHIRRHSEM
+267 VHIRRHSEM
-276 FGRSVLVIEDGTAEP
+276 FGRSVLVLGAGTAETGDAP
-291 GRPSAEEGLAWSLGS
+291 GEEEA
-306 EQMSAEHEEHLRPLA
+306 HLRPIAELD
-321 ALEQLPTDER
+321 QLPTDER

-401 NLSECHMPLFDHLE
+401 NLPECHQPLFEHLE

-422 RTASEMYG
+422 RTAREMYG
-430 CRGFTAHH
+430 CRGFVAHH

-455 SYWVMGGAWLA
+455 TYWVMGGAWLA
-466 THIWKHYRYTMDQDF
+466 THIWKHFRYTMDQDF
-481 LERMYPLLYECVQ
+481 LERMYPILFECVQ
-494 FYADFLME
+494 FFGDFLIE
-502 DGEELVICPSVSP
+502 DGENLVICPSVSP
-515 ENTYIME
+515 ENTYIMK
-522 NGRTGR
+522 NGKIGR

-552 VLGRQSEL
+552 ILGKQSEL
-560 GEQAMGILER
+560 GEQAVRILER

-609 QINAYENPKL
+609 QINEYENSEL

-631 EHGGGHTG
+631 EYGGGHTG

-669 TAPNLFDMHPPLD
+669 TAPNMFDMHPPLD

-708 QSHLDEIFLLPA
+708 QSHLDEIHLLPA
-720 LPSSWKKGSVK
+720 LPSSWKEGRVT

-740 ADIFWEEGKLKEAVL
+740 ADICWQDGKLKEAIL
-755 YSKKGGRAVIRCN
+755 YAKKGGRAVLRCR
-768 EKILVRIDEKTEGGF
+768 EKLTVSAAGKEVPVSVDEKG
-783 GKNAAFCR
+783 
-791 GQEAVSKDGKSG
+791 
-803 TFCGEGAA
+803 
-811 ASKEGKSGAFCG
+811 
-823 EGAAVS
+823 
-829 KDGKNAAFC
+829 
-838 GEASAASKDRKDVP
+838 
-852 AVLDEKRRYVWET
+852 RYVWET
-865 RAGEVYRIEAVLNM
+865 QAGDVYRIGSVFNGDHAK

>member
-1 MNKLFYTTYA
+1 MYKIFYTDHA
-11 KEWLE
+11 KEWLQ

-29 YGEPFEG
+29 YGEPFTG

-51 DRINPDAAKH
+51 DRINPDASKH
-61 FQKIRSLIKDGKIE
+61 FPEIRRLIKEGKIE

-102 YRIRHGEGEIS
+102 YKMQNSGGEIS
-113 DYRREL
+113 GYRREL
-119 DLESGI
+119 DLENGV
-125 VTVSC
+125 VTVRYQ
-130 KQDGIT
+130 QDGIT
-136 YGMKAFISL
+136 YMMKAFISL
-145 EADVLAVEFSADKPG
+145 EADALAVEFSADRPG
-160 CISMSGLL
+160 SLSLSGLL

-179 AAEDAIY
+179 AGEDTIY

-194 GSEFRVQ
+194 GSEFCIQ
-201 AKACTQGGSV
+201 AKACVQGGSV

-216 HLVIQ
+216 HLVIR

-236 PLREKKITDCSG
+236 PLREKKITDCYA
-248 YLRRQLSG
+248 YLQEQMAG
-256 LTLEGFEEIRE
+256 LTLEGFEEVRE
-267 NHIRRHSEM
+267 AHIRRHSEM
-276 FGRSVLVIEDGTAEP
+276 FGRSVLVLGAGASENGVHLRPVAEP
-291 GRPSAEEGLAWSLGS
+291 GCVSAENGANPRPAAEPGCA
-306 EQMSAEHEEHLRPLA
+306 SAENEANPRPVA
-321 ALEQLPTDER
+321 EPGCVSAENEMNPQMNAELEQLPTDER

-360 QPGGLPANLQGVWCE
+360 QPGGLPANLQGIWCE

-401 NLSECHMPLFDHLE
+401 NLSECHMPLFEHLE

-422 RTASEMYG
+422 RTAREMYG
-430 CRGFTAHH
+430 CRGFVAHH

-455 SYWVMGGAWLA
+455 TYWVMGGAWLA
-466 THIWKHYRYTMDQDF
+466 THIWKHFRYTMDQDF
-481 LERMYPLLYECVQ
+481 LERMYPILFECVQ
-494 FYADFLME
+494 FFGDFLME
-502 DGEELVICPSVSP
+502 DEGELVICPSVSP
-515 ENTYIME
+515 ENTYIMK
-522 NGRTGR
+522 NGKTGR

-552 VLGRQSEL
+552 ILGKQSEL
-560 GEQAMGILER
+560 GEQAVRILEK

-609 QINAYENPKL
+609 QINEYENAEL

-631 EHGGGHTG
+631 QHGGGHTG

-658 VKYIHDLLGKL
+658 VRYIHDLLGKL
-669 TAPNLFDMHPPLD
+669 TAPNLFDMHPPLE
-682 RIPGIPWVFQIDG
+682 RISGIPWVFQIDG
-695 NLGGACGIAQMLL
+695 NLGGACGIVQMLL
-708 QSHLDEIFLLPA
+708 QSHLDEIRLLPA
-720 LPSSWKKGSVK
+720 LPSSWKEGRVT

-740 ADIFWEEGKLKEAVL
+740 ADICWQDGRLKEAVL
-755 YSKKGGRAVIRCN
+755 YAKKGGRAVVRCG
-768 EKILVRIDEKTEGGF
+768 EKLAVSAAGEAVLVSVDEKG
-783 GKNAAFCR
+783 
-791 GQEAVSKDGKSG
+791 
-803 TFCGEGAA
+803 
-811 ASKEGKSGAFCG
+811 
-823 EGAAVS
+823 
-829 KDGKNAAFC
+829 
-838 GEASAASKDRKDVP
+838 
-852 AVLDEKRRYVWET
+852 RYVWET
-865 RAGEVYRIEAVLNM
+865 QAGKAYRLEAVSNG

>member
-1 MNKLFYTTYA
+1 MYKIFYTNHA
-11 KEWLE
+11 KEWLQ

-29 YGEPFEG
+29 YGEPFTG

-51 DRINPDAAKH
+51 DRINPDASKH
-61 FQKIRSLIKDGKIE
+61 FPEIRRLIKEGKIE

-102 YRIRHGEGEIS
+102 YKIQNSGGEIS
-113 DYRREL
+113 GYRREL
-119 DLESGI
+119 DLENGI
-125 VTVSC
+125 VAVRYQ
-130 KQDGIT
+130 QDGIT
-136 YGMKAFISL
+136 YMMKAFISL
-145 EADVLAVEFSADKPG
+145 EADALAVEFSADRPG
-160 CISMSGLL
+160 SLSLSGLL

-179 AAEDAIY
+179 AGEDTIY

-194 GSEFRVQ
+194 GSEFCIQ
-201 AKACTQGGSV
+201 AKACVQGGSV

-216 HLVIQ
+216 HLVIK

-236 PLREKKITDCSG
+236 PLREKKITDCYA
-248 YLRRQLSG
+248 YLQEQMAG
-256 LTLEGFEEIRE
+256 LTMEGFEEVRE
-267 NHIRRHSEM
+267 AHIRRHSEM
-276 FGRSVLVIEDGTAEP
+276 FGRSVLVLGAGASENGVHLRPAAEP
-291 GRPSAEEGLAWSLGS
+291 GCVSAENGGRPRMIADLGRA
-306 EQMSAEHEEHLRPLA
+306 SAENGGRPRPIEEPGCA
-321 ALEQLPTDER
+321 SAELEQLPTDER

-360 QPGGLPANLQGVWCE
+360 QPGGLPANLQGIWCE

-401 NLSECHMPLFDHLE
+401 NLSECHMPLFEHLE

-422 RTASEMYG
+422 RTAREMYG
-430 CRGFTAHH
+430 CRGFVAHH

-455 SYWVMGGAWLA
+455 TYWVMGGAWLA
-466 THIWKHYRYTMDQDF
+466 THIWKHFRYTMDQDF
-481 LERMYPLLYECVQ
+481 LERMYPILFECVQ
-494 FYADFLME
+494 FFGDFLME
-502 DGEELVICPSVSP
+502 DEGELVICPSVSP
-515 ENTYIME
+515 ENTYIMK
-522 NGRTGR
+522 NGKTGR

-541 DILIQFLESER
+541 DILIQLLESER
-552 VLGRQSEL
+552 ILGKQSEL
-560 GEQAMGILER
+560 GEQAVRILEK

-585 REDYEEWEIGHRHFS
+585 REDYDEWEIGHRHFS

-609 QINAYENPKL
+609 QINEYENAEL

-631 EHGGGHTG
+631 QHGGGHTG

-658 VKYIHDLLGKL
+658 VRYIHDLLGKL
-669 TAPNLFDMHPPLD
+669 TAPNLFDMHPPLE
-682 RIPGIPWVFQIDG
+682 RISGIPWVFQIDG

-708 QSHLDEIFLLPA
+708 QSHLDEIRLLPA
-720 LPSSWKKGSVK
+720 LPSSWKEGRVT

-740 ADIFWEEGKLKEAVL
+740 ADICWQDGRLKEAVL
-755 YSKKGGRAVIRCN
+755 YAKKGGRAVVRCG
-768 EKILVRIDEKTEGGF
+768 EKLAVSAAGKEVPVSVDEKG
-783 GKNAAFCR
+783 
-791 GQEAVSKDGKSG
+791 
-803 TFCGEGAA
+803 
-811 ASKEGKSGAFCG
+811 
-823 EGAAVS
+823 
-829 KDGKNAAFC
+829 
-838 GEASAASKDRKDVP
+838 
-852 AVLDEKRRYVWET
+852 RYVWET
-865 RAGEVYRIEAVLNM
+865 QAGKAYRLEAVSNG

>member
-1 MNKLFYTTYA
+1 
-11 KEWLE
+11 
-16 ALPLGNGRLGAMV
+16 
-29 YGEPFEG
+29 
-36 RIQMNEESVVYGGPI
+36 
-51 DRINPDAAKH
+51 
-61 FQKIRSLIKDGKIE
+61 
-75 EAEELS
+75 
-81 VYALSG
+81 
-87 TPQSQRPFQTLGEFS
+87 
-102 YRIRHGEGEIS
+102 
-113 DYRREL
+113 
-119 DLESGI
+119 
-125 VTVSC
+125 
-130 KQDGIT
+130 
-136 YGMKAFISL
+136 MKAFISL
-145 EADVLAVEFSADKPG
+145 EADVLAVEFSADRPG

-179 AAEDAIY
+179 AGEDTIY

-194 GSEFRVQ
+194 GSEFCIQ
-201 AKACTQGGSV
+201 AKACVQGGSV
-211 RTIGE
+211 QTIGE
-216 HLVIQ
+216 HLVIKE
-221 NADRAVVYVNGVTTY
+221 ADRAVIYVNGVTTY
-236 PLREKKITDCSG
+236 PLREKKISDCYA
-248 YLRRQLSG
+248 YLQEQLSG
-256 LTLEGFEEIRE
+256 LTWEGFGEVRE
-267 NHIRRHSEM
+267 AHIRRHSEM
-276 FGRSVLVIEDGTAEP
+276 FGRSVLVLGAGAAETGDVPGPEEAHPGRPAETGDVSGSEEAHLRPIAEP
-291 GRPSAEEGLAWSLGS
+291 GRASGPEEVHLEPIAELD
-306 EQMSAEHEEHLRPLA
+306 
-321 ALEQLPTDER
+321 QLPTDER

-401 NLSECHMPLFDHLE
+401 NLPECHQPLFEHLE

-422 RTASEMYG
+422 RTAREMYG
-430 CRGFTAHH
+430 CRGFVAHH

-455 SYWVMGGAWLA
+455 TYWVMGGAWLA
-466 THIWKHYRYTMDQDF
+466 THIWKHFRYTMDQDF
-481 LERMYPLLYECVQ
+481 LERMYPILFECVQ
-494 FYADFLME
+494 FFGDFLIE

-522 NGRTGR
+522 NGKIGR

-552 VLGRQSEL
+552 ILGKQSVL
-560 GEQAMGILER
+560 GEQAVRILER
-570 LPGFGVG
+570 LPDFGVG

-609 QINAYENPKL
+609 QINEYENSEL

-631 EHGGGHTG
+631 EYGGGHTG

-669 TAPNLFDMHPPLD
+669 TAPNMFDMHPPLD

-708 QSHLDEIFLLPA
+708 QSHLDEIHLLPA
-720 LPSSWKKGSVK
+720 LPSSWKEGRVT

-740 ADIFWEEGKLKEAVL
+740 ADICWQDGELKEAIL
-755 YSKKGGRAVIRCN
+755 YAKKGGRAVLRCR
-768 EKILVRIDEKTEGGF
+768 EKLTVSAAGKEVPVSVDEKG
-783 GKNAAFCR
+783 
-791 GQEAVSKDGKSG
+791 
-803 TFCGEGAA
+803 
-811 ASKEGKSGAFCG
+811 
-823 EGAAVS
+823 
-829 KDGKNAAFC
+829 
-838 GEASAASKDRKDVP
+838 
-852 AVLDEKRRYVWET
+852 RYVWET
-865 RAGEVYRIEAVLNM
+865 QAGDVYRIGSVFNGGHAK

>member
-1 MNKLFYTTYA
+1 MYKIFYTDHA
-11 KEWLE
+11 KEWLQ

-29 YGEPFEG
+29 YGEPFTG

-51 DRINPDAAKH
+51 DRINPDASKY
-61 FQKIRSLIKDGKIE
+61 FPEIRRLIKEGKIE

-102 YRIRHGEGEIS
+102 YKIQNSGGEIS
-113 DYRREL
+113 GYRREL
-119 DLESGI
+119 DLENGI
-125 VTVSC
+125 VTVRY
-130 KQDGIT
+130 QQNGIT
-136 YGMKAFISL
+136 YIMKAFISL
-145 EADVLAVEFSADKPG
+145 EADTLAVEFSADRPG
-160 CISMSGLL
+160 SLSMSGLL

-179 AAEDAIY
+179 AGEDTIY

-194 GSEFRVQ
+194 GSEFCIQ
-201 AKACTQGGSV
+201 AKACVQGGSV
-211 RTIGE
+211 QTIGE
-216 HLVIQ
+216 HLVIK
-221 NADRAVVYVNGVTTY
+221 NADRAVIYVNGVTTY
-236 PLREKKITDCSG
+236 PLREKKIADCYA
-248 YLRRQLSG
+248 YLQEQMAG
-256 LTLEGFEEIRE
+256 LTLEGFGEIRE
-267 NHIRRHSEM
+267 AHIRRHSEM
-276 FGRSVLVIEDGTAEP
+276 FGRSVLV
-291 GRPSAEEGLAWSLGS
+291 LGAGAS
-306 EQMSAEHEEHLRPLA
+306 ENGVHLRLVA
-321 ALEQLPTDER
+321 ELEQLPTDER

-336 EGGTDHGMAA
+336 EGGTDHEMAA

-360 QPGGLPANLQGVWCE
+360 QPGGLPANLQGIWCE

-401 NLSECHMPLFDHLE
+401 NLSECHMPLFEHLE

-422 RTASEMYG
+422 RTAREMYG
-430 CRGFTAHH
+430 CRGFVAHH

-455 SYWVMGGAWLA
+455 TYWVMGGAWLA
-466 THIWKHYRYTMDQDF
+466 THIWKHFRYTMDQDF
-481 LERMYPLLYECVQ
+481 LERMYPILFECVQ
-494 FYADFLME
+494 FFGDFLME
-502 DGEELVICPSVSP
+502 DEGELVICPSVSP
-515 ENTYIME
+515 ENTYIMK
-522 NGRTGR
+522 NGKTGR

-552 VLGRQSEL
+552 ILGKQSEL
-560 GEQAMGILER
+560 GEQAVRILEK

-609 QINAYENPKL
+609 QINEYENEEL

-631 EHGGGHTG
+631 QHGGGHTG

-658 VKYIHDLLGKL
+658 VRYIHDLLGKL

-708 QSHLDEIFLLPA
+708 QSHLDEIRLLPA
-720 LPSSWKKGSVK
+720 LPSSWKEGRVT

-740 ADIFWEEGKLKEAVL
+740 VDICWQDGRLKEAVL
-755 YSKKGGRAVIRCN
+755 YAKKGGRAVVRCG
-768 EKILVRIDEKTEGGF
+768 EKLAVSTAGKEVPVSVDEKG
-783 GKNAAFCR
+783 
-791 GQEAVSKDGKSG
+791 
-803 TFCGEGAA
+803 
-811 ASKEGKSGAFCG
+811 
-823 EGAAVS
+823 
-829 KDGKNAAFC
+829 
-838 GEASAASKDRKDVP
+838 
-852 AVLDEKRRYVWET
+852 RYVWET
-865 RAGEVYRIEAVLNM
+865 QVGEAYRMEAVSNG

>member
-1 MNKLFYTTYA
+1 MNKIFYTDHA

-29 YGEPFEG
+29 YGEPFTG

-51 DRINPDAAKH
+51 DRINPDAPKH
-61 FQKIRSLIKDGKIE
+61 FPEIRRLIKEGKIE

-102 YRIRHGEGEIS
+102 YRIQNSGGEIS

-119 DLESGI
+119 DLEKGI
-125 VTVSC
+125 VTVC
-130 KQDGIT
+130 CRQDGIAYT
-136 YGMKAFISL
+136 MKAFISL
-145 EADVLAVEFSADKPG
+145 EADVLAVEFSADRPG

-179 AAEDAIY
+179 AGEDTIY

-194 GSEFRVQ
+194 GSEFCIQ
-201 AKACTQGGSV
+201 AKACVQGGSV
-211 RTIGE
+211 QTIGE
-216 HLVIQ
+216 HLVIKE
-221 NADRAVVYVNGVTTY
+221 ADRAVIYVNGVTTY
-236 PLREKKITDCSG
+236 PLREKKISDCYA
-248 YLRRQLSG
+248 YLQEQLSG
-256 LTLEGFEEIRE
+256 LTWEGFGEVRE
-267 NHIRRHSEM
+267 AHIRRHSEM
-276 FGRSVLVIEDGTAEP
+276 FGRSVLVLGAGAAETGDVPGPEEAHLEAIAEP
-291 GRPSAEEGLAWSLGS
+291 GRASGPEEVHLEPIAELD
-306 EQMSAEHEEHLRPLA
+306 
-321 ALEQLPTDER
+321 QLPTDER

-401 NLSECHMPLFDHLE
+401 NLPECHQPLFEHLE

-422 RTASEMYG
+422 RTAREMYG
-430 CRGFTAHH
+430 CRGFVAHH

-455 SYWVMGGAWLA
+455 TYWVMGGAWLA
-466 THIWKHYRYTMDQDF
+466 THIWKHFRYTMDQDF
-481 LERMYPLLYECVQ
+481 LERMYPILFECVQ
-494 FYADFLME
+494 FFGDFLIE

-522 NGRTGR
+522 NGKIGR

-552 VLGRQSEL
+552 ILGKQSVL
-560 GEQAMGILER
+560 GEQAVRILER
-570 LPGFGVG
+570 LPDFGVG

-609 QINAYENPKL
+609 QINEYENSEL

-626 LERRM
+626 LERRI
-631 EHGGGHTG
+631 EYGGGHTG

-669 TAPNLFDMHPPLD
+669 TAPNMFDMHPPLD

-708 QSHLDEIFLLPA
+708 QSHLDEIHLLPA
-720 LPSSWKKGSVK
+720 LPSSWKEGRVT

-740 ADIFWEEGKLKEAVL
+740 ADICWQDGELKEAIL
-755 YSKKGGRAVIRCN
+755 YAKKGGRAVLRCK
-768 EKILVRIDEKTEGGF
+768 EKLTVSAAGKEVPVSVDEKG
-783 GKNAAFCR
+783 
-791 GQEAVSKDGKSG
+791 
-803 TFCGEGAA
+803 
-811 ASKEGKSGAFCG
+811 
-823 EGAAVS
+823 
-829 KDGKNAAFC
+829 
-838 GEASAASKDRKDVP
+838 
-852 AVLDEKRRYVWET
+852 RYVWET
-865 RAGEVYRIEAVLNM
+865 QAGDVYRIGSVFNGGHAK

>member
-1 MNKLFYTTYA
+1 MNKIFYTDHA

-29 YGEPFEG
+29 YGEPFTG

-51 DRINPDAAKH
+51 DRINPDAPKH
-61 FQKIRSLIKDGKIE
+61 FPEIRRLIKEGKIE

-102 YRIRHGEGEIS
+102 YRIQNSGGEIS

-119 DLESGI
+119 DLEKGI
-125 VTVSC
+125 VTVC
-130 KQDGIT
+130 CRQDGIT
-136 YGMKAFISL
+136 YTMKAFISL
-145 EADVLAVEFSADKPG
+145 EADVLAVEFSADRPG

-179 AAEDAIY
+179 AGEDTIY

-194 GSEFRVQ
+194 GSEFCIQ
-201 AKACTQGGSV
+201 AKACVQGGSV
-211 RTIGE
+211 QTIGE
-216 HLVIQ
+216 HLVIKE
-221 NADRAVVYVNGVTTY
+221 ADRAVIYVNGVTTY
-236 PLREKKITDCSG
+236 PLREKKISDCYA
-248 YLRRQLSG
+248 YLQEQLSG
-256 LTLEGFEEIRE
+256 LTWEGFGEVRE
-267 NHIRRHSEM
+267 AHIRRHSEM
-276 FGRSVLVIEDGTAEP
+276 FGRSVLVLGAGAAETGDVPGPEEAHLEAIGEP
-291 GRPSAEEGLAWSLGS
+291 GRASGPEEVHLEPIAELD
-306 EQMSAEHEEHLRPLA
+306 
-321 ALEQLPTDER
+321 QLPTDER

-401 NLSECHMPLFDHLE
+401 NLPECHQPLFEHLE

-422 RTASEMYG
+422 RTAREMYG
-430 CRGFTAHH
+430 CRGVVAHH

-455 SYWVMGGAWLA
+455 TYWVMGGAWLA
-466 THIWKHYRYTMDQDF
+466 THIWKHFRYTMDQDF
-481 LERMYPLLYECVQ
+481 LERMYPILFECVQ
-494 FYADFLME
+494 FFGDFLIE

-522 NGRTGR
+522 NGKIGR

-552 VLGRQSEL
+552 ILGKQSEL
-560 GEQAMGILER
+560 GEQAVRILER
-570 LPGFGVG
+570 LPDFGVG

-609 QINAYENPKL
+609 QINEYENSEL

-631 EHGGGHTG
+631 EYGGGHTG

-669 TAPNLFDMHPPLD
+669 TAPNMFDMHPPLD

-708 QSHLDEIFLLPA
+708 QSHLDEIYLLPA
-720 LPSSWKKGSVK
+720 LPSSWKEGRVT

-740 ADIFWEEGKLKEAVL
+740 VDICWQDGKLKEAIL
-755 YSKKGGRAVIRCN
+755 YAKKGGRAVLRCR
-768 EKILVRIDEKTEGGF
+768 EKLTVSAAGKEVPVSVDEKG
-783 GKNAAFCR
+783 
-791 GQEAVSKDGKSG
+791 
-803 TFCGEGAA
+803 
-811 ASKEGKSGAFCG
+811 
-823 EGAAVS
+823 
-829 KDGKNAAFC
+829 
-838 GEASAASKDRKDVP
+838 
-852 AVLDEKRRYVWET
+852 RYVWET
-865 RAGEVYRIEAVLNM
+865 QAGDIYRIGTVFNGGKKRNRIGQEGISTARTGKDGAGNYVRM

>member
-1 MNKLFYTTYA
+1 MNQIFYTDYA
-11 KEWLE
+11 KEWLQ

-29 YGEPFEG
+29 YGEPFTG

-61 FQKIRSLIKDGKIE
+61 FPEIRRLIKEGKIE

-87 TPQSQRPFQTLGEFS
+87 TPQSQRPFQTLAEFS
-102 YRIRHGEGEIS
+102 YKIQNSGGEIS
-113 DYRREL
+113 GYRREL
-119 DLESGI
+119 DLENGI
-125 VTVSC
+125 VTVRYR
-130 KQDGIT
+130 QDGIT
-136 YGMKAFISL
+136 YVMKAFISL
-145 EADVLAVEFSADKPG
+145 EADVLAVEYSADRPG
-160 CISMSGLL
+160 GLSMSGLL
-168 TRGRYYNCAGS
+168 TSGRYYNCAGS
-179 AAEDAIY
+179 AGEDTIY

-194 GSEFRVQ
+194 GSEFCVQ
-201 AKACTQGGSV
+201 AKACVQGGSV
-211 RTIGE
+211 RTVGE
-216 HLVIQ
+216 HLVIR
-221 NADRAVVYVNGVTTY
+221 NADRAVIYVNGVTTY
-236 PLREKKITDCSG
+236 PLREKKITDCYQ
-248 YLRRQLSG
+248 YLQEQMAG
-256 LTLEGFEEIRE
+256 LTMGCFDEVKKA
-267 NHIRRHSEM
+267 HIRRHSEM
-276 FGRSVLVIEDGTAEP
+276 FGRSVLVLGAGAAGNEANPRSTAEP
-291 GRPSAEEGLAWSLGS
+291 VRALAEDETHPQTTAD
-306 EQMSAEHEEHLRPLA
+306 
-321 ALEQLPTDER
+321 LEQLPTDER

-360 QPGGLPANLQGVWCE
+360 QPGGLPANLQGIWCE

-401 NLSECHMPLFDHLE
+401 NLSECHMPLFEHLE

-422 RTASEMYG
+422 RTARKMYG
-430 CRGFTAHH
+430 CRGFVAHH
-438 NTDVWADTAPQD
+438 NTDVWADTVPQD
-450 LAIPA
+450 LAVPA
-455 SYWVMGGAWLA
+455 TYWVMGGAWLA
-466 THIWKHYRYTMDQDF
+466 THIWKHFRYTMDQDF
-481 LERMYPLLYECVQ
+481 LERMYPILFECVQ
-494 FYADFLME
+494 FFGDFLME
-502 DGEELVICPSVSP
+502 EDGELLICPSVSP
-515 ENTYIME
+515 ENTYIMK
-522 NGRTGR
+522 NGKTGR

-552 VLGRQSEL
+552 ILGKQSEL
-560 GEQAMGILER
+560 GEQAVRILEK

-609 QINAYENPKL
+609 QISEYENAEL

-631 EHGGGHTG
+631 QYGGGHTG

-650 RFGDGDSA
+650 RLGDGDSA
-658 VKYIHDLLGKL
+658 AKYIHELLGKL

-708 QSHLDEIFLLPA
+708 QSHLDEIHLLPA
-720 LPSSWKKGSVK
+720 LPSSWKEGRVT

-740 ADIFWEEGKLKEAVL
+740 ADLCWQDGKLREARL
-755 YSKKGGRAVIRCN
+755 YSKKGGRAVIRCG
-768 EKILVRIDEKTEGGF
+768 EKLAVWTEEKTAG
-783 GKNAAFCR
+783 
-791 GQEAVSKDGKSG
+791 V
-803 TFCGEGAA
+803 CGEKARA
-811 ASKEGKSGAFCG
+811 LS
-823 EGAAVS
+823 
-829 KDGKNAAFC
+829 
-838 GEASAASKDRKDVP
+838 DRKDNVCNEKADSLKEWKEVP
-852 AVLDEKRRYVWET
+852 VSVDEKGRYAWET
-865 RAGEVYRIEAVLNM
+865 QAGEVYRLEAVFNG

>member
-1 MNKLFYTTYA
+1 MYKIFYADHA
-11 KEWLE
+11 KEWLQ

-29 YGEPFEG
+29 YGEPSTG

-51 DRINPDAAKH
+51 DRINPDASKY
-61 FQKIRSLIKDGKIE
+61 FPEIRRLIKEGKIE

-102 YRIRHGEGEIS
+102 YKIQNSGGEIS
-113 DYRREL
+113 GYRREL
-119 DLESGI
+119 DLENGI
-125 VTVSC
+125 VTVRY
-130 KQDGIT
+130 QQNGIT
-136 YGMKAFISL
+136 YIMKAFISL
-145 EADVLAVEFSADKPG
+145 EADTLAVEFSADRPG
-160 CISMSGLL
+160 SLSMSGLL

-179 AAEDAIY
+179 AGEDTIY

-194 GSEFRVQ
+194 GSEFCIQ
-201 AKACTQGGSV
+201 AKACVQGGSV
-211 RTIGE
+211 QTIGE
-216 HLVIQ
+216 HLVIR
-221 NADRAVVYVNGVTTY
+221 NADRAVIYVNGVTTY
-236 PLREKKITDCSG
+236 PLREKKITDCYA
-248 YLRRQLSG
+248 YLREQMAG
-256 LTLEGFEEIRE
+256 LTFEGFEEVRE
-267 NHIRRHSEM
+267 AHIRRHSKM
-276 FGRSVLVIEDGTAEP
+276 FGRSVLVLGAGAAENKAHPQMTAD
-291 GRPSAEEGLAWSLGS
+291 
-306 EQMSAEHEEHLRPLA
+306 
-321 ALEQLPTDER
+321 LERLPTDER

-360 QPGGLPANLQGVWCE
+360 QPGGLPANLQGIWCE

-401 NLSECHMPLFDHLE
+401 NLSECHMPLFEHLE

-422 RTASEMYG
+422 RTAREMYG
-430 CRGFTAHH
+430 CRGFVAHH

-455 SYWVMGGAWLA
+455 TYWVMGGAWLA
-466 THIWKHYRYTMDQDF
+466 THIWKHFRYTMDQDF
-481 LERMYPLLYECVQ
+481 LERMYPILFECVQ
-494 FYADFLME
+494 FFGDFLME
-502 DGEELVICPSVSP
+502 DEGELVICPSVSP
-515 ENTYIME
+515 ENTYIMK
-522 NGRTGR
+522 NGKTGR

-552 VLGRQSEL
+552 ILGKQSDL
-560 GEQAMGILER
+560 GEQAVRILEK

-585 REDYEEWEIGHRHFS
+585 REDYDEWEIGHRHFS

-609 QINAYENPKL
+609 QINEYENAEL

-631 EHGGGHTG
+631 QHGGGHTG

-658 VKYIHDLLGKL
+658 VRYIHDLLGKL

-695 NLGGACGIAQMLL
+695 NLGGACGIAQLLL
-708 QSHLDEIFLLPA
+708 QSHLDEIRLLPA
-720 LPSSWKKGSVK
+720 LPSSWKEGRVT

-740 ADIFWEEGKLKEAVL
+740 TDICWQDGRLKEAVL
-755 YSKKGGRAVIRCN
+755 YAKKGGRAVVRCG
-768 EKILVRIDEKTEGGF
+768 EKLAVSTAGKEVPVSVDEKG
-783 GKNAAFCR
+783 
-791 GQEAVSKDGKSG
+791 
-803 TFCGEGAA
+803 
-811 ASKEGKSGAFCG
+811 
-823 EGAAVS
+823 
-829 KDGKNAAFC
+829 
-838 GEASAASKDRKDVP
+838 
-852 AVLDEKRRYVWET
+852 RYVWET
-865 RAGEVYRIEAVLNM
+865 QVGEAYRMEAVFNG

>member
-1 MNKLFYTTYA
+1 MYKIFYTDYA
-11 KEWLE
+11 KEWLQ

-29 YGEPFEG
+29 YGEPFTG

-61 FQKIRSLIKDGKIE
+61 FPEIRRLIKEGKIE

-102 YRIRHGEGEIS
+102 YKMQNSGGEIS
-113 DYRREL
+113 EYRREL
-119 DLESGI
+119 DLEKGI
-125 VTVSC
+125 VTVRYQ
-130 KQDGIT
+130 QDGIT
-136 YGMKAFISL
+136 YIMKAFISL
-145 EADVLAVEFSADKPG
+145 EADALAVEFSADRPG
-160 CISMSGLL
+160 SLSMSGLL

-179 AAEDAIY
+179 AGEDTIY

-194 GSEFRVQ
+194 GSEFCIQ
-201 AKACTQGGSV
+201 AKACVQGGSV

-216 HLVIQ
+216 HLVIR

-236 PLREKKITDCSG
+236 PLREKKITDCYV
-248 YLRRQLSG
+248 YLQEQMAG
-256 LTLEGFEEIRE
+256 LTLEGFEAVRE
-267 NHIRRHSEM
+267 AHIRRHSEI
-276 FGRSVLVIEDGTAEP
+276 FGRSVLVLGAGAAENGANPRPVEEP
-291 GRPSAEEGLAWSLGS
+291 GCVSAENEAN
-306 EQMSAEHEEHLRPLA
+306 QQIIAK
-321 ALEQLPTDER
+321 LEQLPTDAR

-360 QPGGLPANLQGVWCE
+360 QPGGLPANLQGIWCE

-387 NINTQMNYWPAEIC
+387 NINTQMNYWPAENC
-401 NLSECHMPLFDHLE
+401 NLSECHMPLFEHLE

-422 RTASEMYG
+422 RTAREMYG
-430 CRGFTAHH
+430 CRGFVAHH
-438 NTDVWADTAPQD
+438 NTDVWADTVPQD

-455 SYWVMGGAWLA
+455 TYWVMGGAWLA
-466 THIWKHYRYTMDQDF
+466 THIWKHFRYTMDQDF
-481 LERMYPLLYECVQ
+481 LERMYPILFECVQ
-494 FYADFLME
+494 FFTDFLIE
-502 DGEELVICPSVSP
+502 DGGELVICPSVSP
-515 ENTYIME
+515 ENTYIMK
-522 NGRTGR
+522 NGKTGR

-552 VLGRQSEL
+552 ILGKQSEL
-560 GEQAMGILER
+560 GEQAVRILEK

-585 REDYEEWEIGHRHFS
+585 REDYDEWEIGHRHFS

-609 QINAYENPKL
+609 QINAYENAEL

-708 QSHLDEIFLLPA
+708 QSHLDEIHLLPA
-720 LPSSWKKGSVK
+720 LPSSWKEGRVT

-740 ADIFWEEGKLKEAVL
+740 ADICWQDGKLKEAIL
-755 YSKKGGRAVIRCN
+755 YAKKGGRAVVRCG
-768 EKILVRIDEKTEGGF
+768 EKLAVSAAGKAVPVSVDEKG
-783 GKNAAFCR
+783 
-791 GQEAVSKDGKSG
+791 
-803 TFCGEGAA
+803 
-811 ASKEGKSGAFCG
+811 
-823 EGAAVS
+823 
-829 KDGKNAAFC
+829 
-838 GEASAASKDRKDVP
+838 
-852 AVLDEKRRYVWET
+852 RYAWET
-865 RAGEVYRIEAVLNM
+865 RAGEIYRMEAVSNHG

>member
-1 MNKLFYTTYA
+1 MYKLFYTDHA
-11 KEWLE
+11 KEWLQ

-29 YGEPFEG
+29 YGEPFTG

-61 FQKIRSLIKDGKIE
+61 FPEIRRLIKEGKIE

-102 YRIRHGEGEIS
+102 YKMQNSGGEIS
-113 DYRREL
+113 GYRREL
-119 DLESGI
+119 DLENGI
-125 VTVSC
+125 VAVRYQ
-130 KQDGIT
+130 QDGIT
-136 YGMKAFISL
+136 YMIKAFISL
-145 EADVLAVEFSADKPG
+145 EADALVVEFSVDRPG
-160 CISMSGLL
+160 SLSLSGLL

-179 AAEDAIY
+179 AGEDTIY

-194 GSEFRVQ
+194 GSEFCIQ
-201 AKACTQGGSV
+201 AKACVQGGSV

-216 HLVIQ
+216 HLVIK

-236 PLREKKITDCSG
+236 PLREKKITDCYA
-248 YLRRQLSG
+248 YLQEQMAG
-256 LTLEGFEEIRE
+256 LTLEGFGEIRE
-267 NHIRRHSEM
+267 AHIRRHSEM
-276 FGRSVLVIEDGTAEP
+276 FGRSVLVLGAGASENGVHLRPAAEP
-291 GRPSAEEGLAWSLGS
+291 GRVSAENETNPRPAAEPGCA
-306 EQMSAEHEEHLRPLA
+306 SAENEANPRPVAELGCVSA
-321 ALEQLPTDER
+321 ENEANPQMTAELEQLPTDER

-360 QPGGLPANLQGVWCE
+360 QPGGLPANLQGIWCE

-387 NINTQMNYWPAEIC
+387 NINTQMDYWPAEIC
-401 NLSECHMPLFDHLE
+401 NLSECHMPLFEHLE

-422 RTASEMYG
+422 RTAREMYG
-430 CRGFTAHH
+430 CRGFVAHH

-455 SYWVMGGAWLA
+455 TYWVMGGAWLA
-466 THIWKHYRYTMDQDF
+466 THIWKHFRYTMDQDF
-481 LERMYPLLYECVQ
+481 LERMYPILFECVQ
-494 FYADFLME
+494 FFGDFLME
-502 DGEELVICPSVSP
+502 DEGELVICPSVSP
-515 ENTYIME
+515 ENTYIMK
-522 NGRTGR
+522 NGKTGR

-552 VLGRQSEL
+552 ILGKQSEL
-560 GEQAMGILER
+560 GEQAVRILEK

-585 REDYEEWEIGHRHFS
+585 REDYDEWEIGHRHFS

-609 QINAYENPKL
+609 QINEYENAEL
-619 LEAGKKA
+619 LEAGKKV

-631 EHGGGHTG
+631 QHGGGHTG

-658 VKYIHDLLGKL
+658 VRYIHDLLGKL
-669 TAPNLFDMHPPLD
+669 TAPNLFDMHPPLE
-682 RIPGIPWVFQIDG
+682 RISGIPWVFQIDG

-708 QSHLDEIFLLPA
+708 QSHLDEIRLLPA
-720 LPSSWKKGSVK
+720 LPSSWKEGRVT

-740 ADIFWEEGKLKEAVL
+740 ADICWQDGRLKEAVL
-755 YSKKGGRAVIRCN
+755 YAKKGGRAVVRCG
-768 EKILVRIDEKTEGGF
+768 EKLAVSAAGKEVPVSVDEKG
-783 GKNAAFCR
+783 
-791 GQEAVSKDGKSG
+791 
-803 TFCGEGAA
+803 
-811 ASKEGKSGAFCG
+811 
-823 EGAAVS
+823 
-829 KDGKNAAFC
+829 
-838 GEASAASKDRKDVP
+838 
-852 AVLDEKRRYVWET
+852 RYVWET
-865 RAGEVYRIEAVLNM
+865 QVGEAYRMEAVSNG